1 MVQIIRPKNLLLMAL
16 LQCFV
21 LLKLGAY
28 NYLFYDIFKTI
39 ILLSSTVLI
48 AAGGYII
55 NDYFDVKIDLVNK
68 PQQVVI
74 GNFLSRRWAII
85 YHIVFTVLGILC
97 AAYISVGTLGIAVLC
112 TVLLYLYSS
121 SFKKKFLVGNI
132 IIAFLAALSVIICKT
147 YIKDLDN
154 TKIAVYSVFAAL
166 STLLREI
173 VKDVEDEKGD
183 TLFQSHSL
191 AISLGLRRTK
201 KILLLIVMVLLVGVI
216 AYIAVVNLSSLMPE
230 LYFWTYTLFLVAG
243 VVVPL
248 LYFIFKLLKAEKQND
263 FAQLSRLLKIIMLI
277 GILSILLS

>member
-28 NYLFYDIFKTI
+28 NYLFYDIFRTI
-39 ILLSSTVLI
+39 TLLSSTLLI

-68 PQQVVI
+68 PAKVVI
-74 GNFLSRRWAII
+74 GKTLSRRRAII
-85 YHIVFTVLGILC
+85 FHIVFTALGILC
-97 AAYISVGTLGIAVLC
+97 AAYISIGTLGIAVLC

-121 SFKKKFLVGNI
+121 SLKKRFLVGNMT
-132 IIAFLAALSVIICKT
+132 IAFLAALSVVICKT
-147 YIKDLDN
+147 YIHDLDD
-154 TKIAVYSVFAAL
+154 TKIAAYSIFAAL

-183 TLFQSHSL
+183 MLFQSHSL

-201 KILLLIVMVLLVGVI
+201 KILLLIVILLLAGVI
-216 AYIAVVNLSSLMPE
+216 SYLAEAYHSSSMNE
-230 LYFWTYTLFLVAG
+230 LFFWTYTLFLFAG
-243 VVVPL
+243 VVFPL
-248 LYFIFKLLKAEKQND
+248 LYFIFKLLQAEKQTD
-263 FAQLSRLLKIIMLI
+263 FAQLSRLVKIIMLI
-277 GILSILLS
+277 GIFSILLS